1 MKKIIYLA
9 GLSLA
14 VFLFTGCAVKP
25 KAILASSADVKNPEY
40 LVEIHNGTGSPSWA
54 ANEKKA
60 FLNVLQAS
68 AITAERKGFNYFAI
82 IKPDSISN
90 KKGVL
95 INTADELSKK
105 CIPSA
110 LKVFDFGG
118 LHKCGTY
125 TTNAVWKIQLF
136 HKRPKDILVYSAK
149 DVINYLKSKDFY
161 DEDLSQELEVTMAH

>member
-9 GLSLA
+9 YLSLA

-25 KAILASSADVKNPEY
+25 KATLAKNFNVYNPEY
-40 LVEIHNGTGSPSWA
+40 IVEIHNGTGSPSWA
-54 ANEKKA
+54 ASEKEA

-68 AITAERKGFNYFAI
+68 AITATRKGFDYFAI

-110 LKVFDFGG
+110 FKVLDFGG

-125 TTNAVWKIQLF
+125 ATNAVWKIQLF
-136 HKRPKDILVYSAK
+136 HKRPKDFLVYSAK
-149 DVINYLKSKDFY
+149 DVINYLKAKDFY
-161 DEDLSQELEVTMAH
+161 DEDLSQELEITMAH

>member
-1 MKKIIYLA
+1 MKKIVYVM
-9 GLSLA
+9 GFGLA

-25 KAILASSADVKNPEY
+25 KAVLVSNFNVQNPEY
-40 LVEIHNGTGSPSWA
+40 IVEIHNGTGSPSWA
-54 ANEKKA
+54 SSEKEA

-68 AITAERKGFNYFAI
+68 AITATRKGFDYFAI

-90 KKGVL
+90 KNGIL
-95 INTADELSKK
+95 INTADELAKK

-125 TTNAVWKIQLF
+125 ATNAIWKIQLF

-149 DVINYLKSKDFY
+149 DVIKYLKEKDYY
-161 DEDLSQELEVTMAH
+161 DKDLDQELEVVVAH

>member
-1 MKKIIYLA
+1 MKKTIYLA
-9 GLSLA
+9 CLGLVL
-14 VFLFTGCAVKP
+14 FLFTGCAVKP
-25 KAILASSADVKNPEY
+25 KAILASSTDVKNPEY
-40 LVEIHNGTGSPSWA
+40 VVKIHNGTGTPSWA
-54 ANEKKA
+54 ANEKEA

-68 AITAERKGFNYFAI
+68 ATAAIRKGFNYFAI

-95 INTADELSKK
+95 INTADELSQK

-110 LKVFDFGG
+110 FKVLDFGG

-125 TTNAVWKIQLF
+125 GTNAVWKIQLF

-161 DEDLSQELEVTMAH
+161 DEDLDQELEVTMAH